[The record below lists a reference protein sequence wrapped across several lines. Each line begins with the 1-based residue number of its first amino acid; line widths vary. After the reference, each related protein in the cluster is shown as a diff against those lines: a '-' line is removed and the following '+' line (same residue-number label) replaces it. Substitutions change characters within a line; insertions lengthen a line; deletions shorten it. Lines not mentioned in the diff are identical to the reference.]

1 MRFEHRENPL
11 IRDIDHLVLPV
22 SSLGH
27 ARSRL
32 SSLGFRVA
40 PDAQHPFGT
49 GNACVFLSDG
59 TYLEPLAID
68 EPNTYAQ
75 HADAGNTFVSLDRM
89 YRQNRGGNGFSALA
103 ARSDDADRD
112 HERFVA
118 QDMSGGAP
126 LSFSRPVTLADGAKS
141 VASFR
146 LAFAGSKAGGS
157 FFLFTCQRIAALP
170 ADRGSLEQ
178 HDNGVKGIRAVVL
191 RASEPQMFG
200 PLMETVF
207 GVSGVGHED
216 GALSFATSN
225 VPVQIIPSP
234 QHQRDDKGLF
244 GEEIVFSVSDL
255 AVTAALLAANG
266 VEYTRKGAR
275 LLVPPAAGQGAIF
288 AFEE

>member
-1 MRFEHRENPL
+1 MRLTIKEHPL

-22 SSLGH
+22 SSLGD
-27 ARSRL
+27 ARTRL
-32 SSLGFRVA
+32 SNLGFRVA

-68 EPNTYAQ
+68 EPNTYSR
-75 HADAGNTFVSLDRM
+75 HADAGNTFVARDRL
-89 YRQNRGGNGFSALA
+89 YRQHRGEYGFSALVA
-103 ARSDDADRD
+103 KSDDADMD
-112 HERFVA
+112 HQRFVS
-118 QDMSGGAP
+118 QNMSGGEP
-126 LSFSRPVTLADGAKS
+126 LSFSRPVTLPDGTKS

-146 LAFAGSKAGGS
+146 LAFAGNEAGGS
-157 FFLFTCQRIAALP
+157 FFLFTCQRVAALP
-170 ADRGSLEQ
+170 ADRGSLEY
-178 HDNGVKGIRAVVL
+178 HDNGVKGIREVVL
-191 RASEPQMFG
+191 RASQ
-200 PLMETVF
+200 PLTFCPPMEGVF
-207 GVSGVGHED
+207 GVSGIANEE

-234 QHQRDDKGLF
+234 DDQRDDKGLF
-244 GEEIVFSVSDL
+244 GQEIVFSVSDL

-275 LLVPPAAGQGAIF
+275 LLVPPAIGQGAIF